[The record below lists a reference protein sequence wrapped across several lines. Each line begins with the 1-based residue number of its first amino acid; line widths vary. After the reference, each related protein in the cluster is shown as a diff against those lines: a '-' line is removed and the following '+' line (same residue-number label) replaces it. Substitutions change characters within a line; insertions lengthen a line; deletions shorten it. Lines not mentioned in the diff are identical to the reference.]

1 MDMDM
6 DTLPLSNNQVV
17 HAEGMNQH
25 VVDQFSLAIL
35 YEENEIVKGSPNMI
49 KEL

>member
-1 MDMDM
+1 
-6 DTLPLSNNQVV
+6 
-17 HAEGMNQH
+17 

-49 KEL
+49 KELWVVKIYSSERETKPWKQIRKK